1 MTLPP
6 VLWRLIGPCCVLGAA
21 LGFLAFFWAAAG
33 PEEWEIEAERRQLVA
48 EFCTVEL
55 VTIPALT
62 WTRDSGTV
70 ALNSFLDSNATRQAI
85 RRRGR

>member
-6 VLWRLIGPCCVLGAA
+6 VLWRLIGPCCVLGAV
-21 LGFLAFFWAAAG
+21 LGFLAFFWAVAG
-33 PEEWEIEAERRQLVA
+33 PEEWELEAERRQLVA
-48 EFCTVEL
+48 EFCPLEL

-70 ALNSFLDSNATRQAI
+70 GLLAFLDSNATRQAI